1 MKYPKIPNIF
11 LNTDVDLTVTSS
23 KTSMT
28 GSPEVMLSKKF
39 KCNYQSANEKNS
51 SEFERGTGV
60 TAVIIIS
67 GNIFKSDINNL
78 PCGGSAVVKGVK
90 HTITNI
96 SLVRNPDGTVNFTR
110 IITK

>member
-23 KTSMT
+23 KTGT
-28 GSPEVMLSKKF
+28 NGKAEVILQKKF

-51 SEFERGTGV
+51 SDYERSTGV

-67 GNIFKSDINNL
+67 GNIFKSDVNL
-78 PCGGSAVVKGVK
+78 SCGGSAVVKGVK

-96 SLVRNPDGTVNFTR
+96 SLVRNPDGTVNFTKVL
-110 IITK
+110 TK